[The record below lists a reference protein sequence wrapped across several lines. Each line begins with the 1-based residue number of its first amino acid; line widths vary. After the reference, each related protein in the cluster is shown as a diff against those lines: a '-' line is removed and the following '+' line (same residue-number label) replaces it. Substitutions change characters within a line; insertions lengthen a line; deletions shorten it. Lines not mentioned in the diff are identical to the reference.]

1 MSVFSNKLSIL
12 MSGIISGMILFQTA
26 IVAPVVFRFLDGI
39 DASRFLRSVFPKL
52 FLSILILGG
61 LSLVQTFLLKSYSI
75 IQLTVSTLTIILMG
89 TCYIIVP
96 ATNRARDAGNDLNFK
111 RLHTVSVAL
120 TLIVLLVNL
129 GSIFYNL

>member
-1 MSVFSNKLSIL
+1 MSSFSNKLSIL
-12 MSGIISGMILFQTA
+12 ISGIISGMILFQTA
-26 IVAPVVFRFLDGI
+26 IVAPVVFRSLDGI

-96 ATNRARDAGNDLNFK
+96 ATKLSFSSLSLNCLNDLKSFIN
-111 RLHTVSVAL
+111 
-120 TLIVLLVNL
+120 
-129 GSIFYNL
+129 

>member
-1 MSVFSNKLSIL
+1 
-12 MSGIISGMILFQTA
+12 
-26 IVAPVVFRFLDGI
+26 
-39 DASRFLRSVFPKL
+39 
-52 FLSILILGG
+52 LILGG
-61 LSLVQTFLLKSYSI
+61 LSLVQTFLLKSYST

-96 ATNRARDAGNDLNFK
+96 ATNRARDIGNDLNFK

-129 GSIFYNL
+129 GWILL